1 MLCVCVCVCVVSCL
15 CVMCV
20 CFFLGGGVEGEGI
33 FHYWHTGKFL
43 SFIVCVCVSC
53 LCVVCVCV
61 CVCVCMCVVCVCAC
75 VCVCLCV
82 LCMCVCI
89 LFLAW
94 LQCFDNTQ
102 GLSNTTESMLHCYF
116 SLSNRMLDRD
126 RAKEIQTRKKEELSG
141 KQDLVLVASV
151 KYNVPLW
158 LLLVSIA

>member
-1 MLCVCVCVCVVSCL
+1 MCVCVCV
-15 CVMCV
+15 
-20 CFFLGGGVEGEGI
+20 
-33 FHYWHTGKFL
+33 
-43 SFIVCVCVSC
+43 
-53 LCVVCVCV
+53 
-61 CVCVCMCVVCVCAC
+61 
-75 VCVCLCV
+75 
-82 LCMCVCI
+82 MCVCI

-102 GLSNTTESMLHCYF
+102 GLSNTTESMLHCIYF